1 MYNLQS
7 TITKNIQ
14 IKSEVFE
21 MALHA
26 PEITQKAKPGQFI
39 EIKVNDTSVLL
50 RRPMS
55 IMDADHKTG
64 EIKIWYRVVGAGTLA
79 LSMTEA
85 GKKLDIIG
93 PLGNMF
99 YLKPEAKTVVL
110 VGGGCGVAPLVYF
123 SKHIQSNSP
132 DVKIY
137 AIIGARTKEFVL
149 GSEAFQKYGAQ
160 VLISTDDGSEGT
172 KGFPTTVL
180 QTLLEKEVINEAATC
195 GPNPMMMGIARLC
208 QDKNIFCL
216 VSMESP
222 MACGLGACYGCVV
235 KTKIGYRRVCKEGPI
250 FKGTEVLVD

>member
-1 MYNLQS
+1 MHHLQS
-7 TITKNIQ
+7 TITKNTQ
-14 IKSEVFE
+14 IKPEIFE

-26 PEITQKAKPGQFI
+26 PEIAQKAKPGQFV
-39 EIKVNDTSVLL
+39 EIKVHDNSVLL

-55 IMDADHKTG
+55 IMDANSETG
-64 EIKIWYRVVGAGTLA
+64 EIKIWYRVVGSGTLS
-79 LSMTEA
+79 LSMAEP

-99 YLKPEAKTVVL
+99 YLKPETKTIAL

-123 SKHIQSNSP
+123 SKSIQSGSP
-132 DVKIY
+132 NTKIY
-137 AIIGARTKEFVL
+137 AIIGARTKELVMGHEEFK
-149 GSEAFQKYGAQ
+149 KYGAQ
-160 VLISTDDGSEGT
+160 VLVSTDDGSAGT
-172 KGFPTTVL
+172 KGFPTDTL
-180 QTLLEKEVINEAATC
+180 KDLLEEDVIDEVMTC
-195 GPNPMMMGIARLC
+195 GPTPMMLGVARLC

-250 FKGTEVLVD
+250 FRGSEVLVE